1 MRRFVTLLV
10 LLLFSIPFGVSITG
24 CAKNAAPVFCNGGD
38 SGITTGQVTSITLT
52 PIVYGISL
60 NYAEIGQIS
69 SPSAADC
76 KGSTASGGNYT
87 YGTTDMTI
95 ADVQPS
101 SGRICAGTWNRN
113 SGGGIP
119 DFTYCIPTNKS
130 GTAYISASAGGV
142 TSNPLPIFVHP
153 VVTSIVLGGPSSN
166 CATDPTT
173 ACCPLATVG
182 AVTAT
187 PYLENSCLSQG
198 TTAQLVAR
206 VFAGSGAN
214 QTNISCQ
221 AGHLQYSVQGAASV
235 VSIDQNGVATANQPG
250 SVLITANVADAASS
264 AGFIS
269 TCPPTSITL
278 TTPGATTNPV
288 VVRSEE
294 HTSELQ
300 SLRHLVCRL
309 LLEKNSDAASPVGD
323 QEPWGVT
330 AHFAAR
336 AVAQRVN
343 LVQVHAGG
351 VEDGSSAVFERRL
364 F

>member
-1 MRRFVTLLV
+1 MRRFVTLAV
-10 LLLFSIPFGVSITG
+10 LLLFSIPFGVSISG
-24 CAKNAAPVFCNGGD
+24 CAKTAAPVFCNGGD

-76 KGSTASGGNYT
+76 KGSTASAGNYA

-101 SGRICAGTWNRN
+101 SGRVCAGTWNRN

-182 AVTAT
+182 AVTAP
-187 PYLENSCLSQG
+187 PYLANSCLSQG

-206 VFAGSGAN
+206 VFAPAGDGGRGDGTPVPGKLLPLPGDNCPVGRSCLRRQRDESDQHQLSGGAFA
-214 QTNISCQ
+214 IHR
-221 AGHLQYSVQGAASV
+221 AGRRVYHEYLPSRQHRPEWRSHRQPAGIGPDHRECGGRGQFSGLHLHLSADVDHPDHARRHHQPRGCERKQSAGAA
-235 VSIDQNGVATANQPG
+235 
-250 SVLITANVADAASS
+250 
-264 AGFIS
+264 
-269 TCPPTSITL
+269 
-278 TTPGATTNPV
+278 
-288 VVRSEE
+288 
-294 HTSELQ
+294 
-300 SLRHLVCRL
+300 
-309 LLEKNSDAASPVGD
+309 GD
-323 QEPWGVT
+323 G
-330 AHFAAR
+330 H
-336 AVAQRVN
+336 
-343 LVQVHAGG
+343 
-351 VEDGSSAVFERRL
+351 
-364 F
+364 